1 MNTYSVV
8 LMGQQNNNMIITEHS
23 REQNL
28 PSRPLGEKQN
38 PTFWQL
44 FTYSAFYWTLI
55 LIGAICK
62 FNAFFSE
69 NELVSSY
76 TASSYINLV
85 YNMYWWQF

>member
-28 PSRPLGEKQN
+28 PSGPLGEKQN

-44 FTYSAFYWTLI
+44 FTHSAFYWTLS
-55 LIGAICK
+55 LIDAICK
-62 FNAFFSE
+62 FNALFSE
-69 NELVSSY
+69 NQLISSY
-76 TASSYINLV
+76 MNLM

>member
-44 FTYSAFYWTLI
+44 SHI
-55 LIGAICK
+55 QPSIER
-62 FNAFFSE
+62 S
-69 NELVSSY
+69 V
-76 TASSYINLV
+76 
-85 YNMYWWQF
+85 